1 MASAIRKPYL
11 LVCVAFILAA
21 LVACSGAEAPE
32 YQTAVGDSDGDA
44 QPAVAVPALSEQA
57 QAGQQAFNTT
67 CVLCHG
73 VNAAG
78 TNQGPPLVHKI
89 YEPGH
94 HGDFAFRSAVANGV
108 PAHHWNFGNMLPVPG
123 VSEAD
128 VENIICYVRELQRA
142 NGIFAGDAAPTV
154 C

>member
-1 MASAIRKPYL
+1 MTLRLWNPLSAL
-11 LVCVAFILAA
+11 LAA
-21 LVACSGAEAPE
+21 LLIVLTLAGCSEADTAT
-32 YQTAVGDSDGDA
+32 YQDSSESEA
-44 QPAVAVPALSEQA
+44 IEQAIVVPALSDQA
-57 QAGQQAFNTT
+57 VAGQQVFNTT

-94 HGDFAFRSAVANGV
+94 HGDFAFRNAVSNGV
-108 PAHHWNFGNMLPVPG
+108 PAHHWQFGNMPPVPG
-123 VSEAD
+123 VGEGE
-128 VENIICYVRELQRA
+128 VEEIICYIRELQRA
-142 NGIFAGDAAPTV
+142 NDIFEGTAAPTV

>member
-1 MASAIRKPYL
+1 MATPLFKHPAALII
-11 LVCVAFILAA
+11 ILAA
-21 LVACSGAEAPE
+21 LVLAGCSGAAAPQ
-32 YQTAVGDSDGDA
+32 YDDDGGGNTAS
-44 QPAVAVPALSEQA
+44 PAIRIPTLSAKA
-57 QAGQQAFNTT
+57 QAGAVAFNSN

-94 HGDFAFRSAVANGV
+94 HQDFAFRNAVRNGV
-108 PAHHWNFGNMLPVPG
+108 MAHHWQFGNMPPVPG
-123 VSEAD
+123 ISDDDIAQ
-128 VENIICYVRELQRA
+128 IICYVRELQQA
-142 NGIFAGDAAPTV
+142 NGIFEGSP

>member
-1 MASAIRKPYL
+1 MLSPFPYRWAL
-11 LVCVAFILAA
+11 FVIAVLPAA
-21 LVACSGAEAPE
+21 LLAGCSGAAAPE
-32 YQTAVGDSDGDA
+32 YETGSGATDA
-44 QPAVAVPALSEQA
+44 QPAIVVPALSEQA
-57 QAGQQAFNTT
+57 VAGQQVFNTT

-94 HGDFAFRSAVANGV
+94 HADFSFRNAVGQGV
-108 PAHHWNFGNMLPVPG
+108 PAHHWNFGNMPPVPG
-123 VSEAD
+123 MSEES
-128 VENIICYVRELQRA
+128 VEDIICYVRELQRA
-142 NGIFAGDAAPTV
+142 NGIFAGDAVPTV

>member
-1 MASAIRKPYL
+1 MFKLRLIFIMTAISVAVAMATVGCSSAETPTYDTPSD
-11 LVCVAFILAA
+11 
-21 LVACSGAEAPE
+21 SGS
-32 YQTAVGDSDGDA
+32 G
-44 QPAVAVPALSEQA
+44 QPAVVVPALSA
-57 QAGQQAFNTT
+57 MAGDGQQVFNTT

-94 HGDFAFRSAVANGV
+94 HGDFSFRAAVSSGV
-108 PAHHWNFGNMLPVPG
+108 PAHHWNFGNMPPVPG
-123 VSEAD
+123 VSDEE
-128 VENIICYVRELQRA
+128 VEQIICYVRELQRA
-142 NGIFAGDAAPTV
+142 NGVFSGDAAPTV

>member
-1 MASAIRKPYL
+1 MLPQFGSARTL
-11 LVCVAFILAA
+11 FIIAALAA
-21 LVACSGAEAPE
+21 LALAGCSGAAPPQ
-32 YQTAVGDSDGDA
+32 YASPTNNAA
-44 QPAVAVPALSEQA
+44 PRPAVSVPALSEPA
-57 QAGQQAFNTT
+57 VAGQQAFNTT

-78 TNQGPPLVHKI
+78 TNQGPPLVHRI

-94 HGDFAFRSAVANGV
+94 HADFAFRNAVSQGV
-108 PAHHWNFGNMLPVPG
+108 PAHHWNFGNMPPVPG
-123 VSEAD
+123 VSEEQ
-128 VENIICYVRELQRA
+128 VEQIICYVRELQRA

>member
-1 MASAIRKPYL
+1 MCL
-11 LVCVAFILAA
+11 LFRYPRALFISAA
-21 LVACSGAEAPE
+21 LVALMSVGCSSAAAPQYESTAKGAAA
-32 YQTAVGDSDGDA
+32 QTNIT
-44 QPAVAVPALSEQA
+44 VPALSAQA
-57 QAGQQAFNTT
+57 VAGQQVFNTT

-94 HGDFAFRSAVANGV
+94 HADFAFRNAVNQGV
-108 PAHHWNFGNMLPVPG
+108 PAHHWNFGNMPPVPG
-123 VSEAD
+123 ISEQE
-128 VENIICYVRELQRA
+128 VEQIICYVRELQRA
-142 NGIFAGDAAPTV
+142 NGIFAGDAVPTV

>member
-1 MASAIRKPYL
+1 MSLPFRNPLALFVVS
-11 LVCVAFILAA
+11 VVVALA
-21 LVACSGAEAPE
+21 LTGCSGAESPQYESPVNNA
-32 YQTAVGDSDGDA
+32 DA
-44 QPAVAVPALSEQA
+44 QPAVIVPALSEQA
-57 QAGQQAFNTT
+57 VAGQQVFNTT

-94 HGDFAFRSAVANGV
+94 HADFTFRNAVSQGV
-108 PAHHWNFGNMLPVPG
+108 PAHHWNFGNMPPVPG
-123 VSEAD
+123 VSEEQ
-128 VENIICYVRELQRA
+128 VEQVICYVRELQRA
-142 NGIFAGDAAPTV
+142 NGIFAGDAAPTI